1 MTAVQ
6 KILRWLPV
14 AAGVAS
20 IGVLFA
26 PGFAELQG
34 RDEADPPPIIAQ
46 PQSSDTQWPDT
57 PQPDMPQPDT
67 QGPDT
72 TPAATPSV
80 ETVAS
85 LGVPPDGDAEAS
97 PELDPALDTLP
108 GTTTNFGLSDPSLD
122 CIIEPFEV
130 VEIGSPVTG
139 LIETIGAERG
149 DNVEAG
155 QILVELESGVERAA
169 VELAR
174 VRSRMRGDV
183 QSREVQ
189 LELGERREVR
199 GDELFDEN
207 ALSLDQREQL
217 ETDAEMA
224 RLELRQA
231 RENRE
236 LAQLELRQAIQALE
250 RRTIRSPIPGVVVE
264 RLMSPGEVVDEET
277 ILTIAQID
285 PLRVEVI
292 LPSAMFG
299 TIRPGMRAAISPET
313 GNKQVHLAAVTI
325 VDRVIDAA
333 SGTFGVRLELANPDQ
348 SIPGGLHCRVRF
360 LSE

>member
-1 MTAVQ
+1 MATGH

-14 AAGVAS
+14 AAGVAA

-26 PGFAELQG
+26 PGFAELQVG
-34 RDEADPPPIIAQ
+34 DEADPPPILAQ
-46 PQSSDTQWPDT
+46 PYRPDTQW
-57 PQPDMPQPDT
+57 PDT

-72 TPAATPSV
+72 APAAGASV
-80 ETVAS
+80 QMVAS
-85 LGVPPDGDAEAS
+85 LGLRPGGDAETP
-97 PELDPALDTLP
+97 PELGPALDALP
-108 GTTTNFGLSDPSLD
+108 DLDVLPDATANFGLSDPSLD
-122 CIIEPFEV
+122 CIIEPSEV

-139 LIETIGAERG
+139 LIATIGAERG

-183 QSREVQ
+183 LSREAQ
-189 LELGERREVR
+189 LALGERREVR

-217 ETDAEMA
+217 ETDAELA
-224 RLELRQA
+224 RLELRKA

-299 TIRPGMRAAISPET
+299 TIRRGMRAAISPET

-333 SGTFGVRLELANPDQ
+333 SGTFGVRLELSNPDQ

>member
-1 MTAVQ
+1 MTAGH

-14 AAGVAS
+14 AAGVAA

-26 PGFAELQG
+26 PGFAELRVG
-34 RDEADPPPIIAQ
+34 DEADPPPILAQ
-46 PQSSDTQWPDT
+46 PYRPDTQW
-57 PQPDMPQPDT
+57 PDT

-72 TPAATPSV
+72 APAAGASV
-80 ETVAS
+80 QMVAS
-85 LGVPPDGDAEAS
+85 LGLRPGGDAETP
-97 PELDPALDTLP
+97 PELDPALDALP
-108 GTTTNFGLSDPSLD
+108 GATANFGLSDPTLD
-122 CIIEPFEV
+122 CIIEPSEV

-174 VRSRMRGDV
+174 VRSRMRAGV
-183 QSREVQ
+183 QSREAQ
-189 LELGERREVR
+189 LALGERREVR
-199 GDELFDEN
+199 ADDLFDEN

-217 ETDAEMA
+217 EMDAELA

-236 LAQLELRQAIQALE
+236 LAQLELRQAIQALA

-277 ILTIAQID
+277 ILTVAQID

-292 LPSAMFG
+292 LPAAMFG
-299 TIRPGMRAAISPET
+299 TIRPGMRAAVSPET

-333 SGTFGVRLELANPDQ
+333 SGTFGVRLELSNPDQ

>member
-1 MTAVQ
+1 MTAGH

-14 AAGVAS
+14 AAGVAA

-26 PGFAELQG
+26 PGFAEL
-34 RDEADPPPIIAQ
+34 RVSDEADPPPILAQ
-46 PQSSDTQWPDT
+46 PYRPDTQW
-57 PQPDMPQPDT
+57 PDT

-72 TPAATPSV
+72 VPAAGASV
-80 ETVAS
+80 QTVAS
-85 LGVPPDGDAEAS
+85 LGLRPGGDAETP
-97 PELDPALDTLP
+97 PELGPALDALP
-108 GTTTNFGLSDPSLD
+108 DATANFGLSDPSLD
-122 CIIEPFEV
+122 CIIEPSEV

-149 DNVEAG
+149 DNVEVG

-183 QSREVQ
+183 LSREAQ
-189 LELGERREVR
+189 LALGERREVR

-217 ETDAEMA
+217 ETDAKLA

-236 LAQLELRQAIQALE
+236 LARLELKQAIQALE

-299 TIRPGMRAAISPET
+299 TIRRGMRAAISPET

-333 SGTFGVRLELANPDQ
+333 SGTFGVRLELSNPDQ